1 MPPSQKVDRIRAL
14 WRTVRSSGS
23 SMSADAP
30 DADERELAL
39 GSRQSG
45 GGWRRVPEP
54 VR

>member
-39 GSRQSG
+39 
-45 GGWRRVPEP
+45 WVAAERRWLATRP
-54 VR
+54 